1 VENPSL
7 SISHAHFYASSL
19 SLDRRKFRNKYLTNN
34 NNLAKYFALRLQI
47 VRINLQVAG
56 QNLDLRGDF
65 GVKNQLTGTTIR
77 EHRQRLGIRQAEL
90 ARRVGISAS
99 YFNQIEHNRRRINGK
114 LLSDIAT
121 ALGVDLAVLAEGADT
136 RLTEMLRDAQASEPG
151 LGGDYELPEVF
162 SGRFPAWARLL
173 VARHRR
179 VQTLQHL
186 AEALTDR
193 LAHDSQLGDA
203 LHELLSTVTAIRSSA
218 SILVDEPKL
227 EPVWRDRFQRN
238 IIEDSARL
246 SRGAQGL
253 VDYLD
258 VADATAT
265 GAALPREEL
274 EQFLDENAHHFPTL
288 ETEGAEAIDQIIAS
302 ADRLNS
308 PLSRDM
314 ARVHLRAGA
323 KDAAKI
329 PLRPLQEAIARHGLT
344 PPEIARTVGA
354 DLATTLR
361 RLASLP
367 AEMLPSPVGLLV
379 CDASGT
385 VTWRKQVEGF
395 SLPRYSGACPLLP
408 LFLSLTQPLRPMR
421 RMLQQSGRDRD
432 TILTY
437 TIATPADET
446 GLEEELALRAH
457 MLIIPQRKSPDD
469 KAPQEAAVQVGQ
481 TCRICMV
488 AKCRARREPS
498 ILARGGEG

>member
-1 VENPSL
+1 M
-7 SISHAHFYASSL
+7 
-19 SLDRRKFRNKYLTNN
+19 
-34 NNLAKYFALRLQI
+34 Q
-47 VRINLQVAG
+47 
-56 QNLDLRGDF
+56 
-65 GVKNQLTGTTIR
+65 NQLTGTTIR
-77 EHRQRLGIRQAEL
+77 EHRQRIGMRQAEL

-99 YFNQIEHNRRRINGK
+99 YFNQIEHNRRRIGGK
-114 LLSDIAT
+114 LLSDIAV
-121 ALGVDLAVLAEGADT
+121 ALGVDLAVLAEGADP

-151 LGGDYELPEVF
+151 LGGDYEVPEVF

-179 VQTLQHL
+179 VQTLEHL

-258 VADATAT
+258 VADAATT
-265 GAALPREEL
+265 GATLPREEL
-274 EQFLDENAHHFPTL
+274 EQFLDENAHHFPGL
-288 ETEGAEAIDQIIAS
+288 EADGTAAIEPLVAGAS
-302 ADRLNS
+302 RLNS
-308 PLSRDM
+308 PQSREM
-314 ARVHLRAGA
+314 ARAHLRACA
-323 KDAAKI
+323 RDAAKI
-329 PLRPLQEAIARHGLT
+329 PLQGMAAAVARHGLD
-344 PPEIARTVGA
+344 PPGIARTVGA
-354 DLATTLR
+354 DLAAVLR
-361 RLASLP
+361 RLATLP
-367 AEMLPSPVGLLV
+367 AAMLPTPVGLVV

-385 VTWRKQVEGF
+385 VTSRKQVEGF

-421 RMLQQSGRDRD
+421 RVLQQSGRDRD

-437 TIATPADET
+437 TIATPMDET
-446 GLEEELALRAH
+446 GLEEEFALRAH
-457 MLIIPQRKSPDD
+457 MLIIPQRKRPDD
-469 KAPQEAAVQVGQ
+469 TTPQDVAIRVGQ

-488 AKCRARREPS
+488 SDCRARREPS
-498 ILARGGEG
+498 ILARAADG